1 MGVLGVKHQ
10 VLLRTGSLWETTLA
24 SSYANMIDNKSYLED
39 TTNLDLLRLRD
50 QNEYQR
56 QPNSIATS
64 VKHRFSNRWLVKA
77 GGQYT
82 HTFHDYTAVDYD
94 YVENQSLIL
103 ANESGRTN
111 LYQAYAQAQWRPLA
125 TLTFNAGLHYLY
137 HDLNQ
142 KQSLEPR
149 FGMSYQLAPRQR
161 ISLGYGR
168 HSRIEQWGT
177 YMTRLREESNPE
189 FQLPNLDLDLLK
201 ANHYV
206 LGYQAMLSDN
216 LRFQAEIYFQDLFD
230 VPVEVG
236 DSATYTVLNLDEL
249 NELRILNNEGEAN
262 NYGLDLGLE
271 RFSRNGFYYML
282 NGSIF
287 ESNYTDGQGR
297 KHSTAYD
304 IGYKTNFL
312 FGKEFKMGK
321 KRGNNAILSL
331 NSNLTVRGGQRY
343 TPIDIDASR
352 QARTTV
358 LDETYPFIE
367 QDRPLVVLDLTM
379 NIFRNRK
386 KFNETWSVQ
395 IKNIFQSQAAEYREY
410 DATLDRGVA
419 LAGAGFLPVMSYK
432 IEF

>member
-1 MGVLGVKHQ
+1 
-10 VLLRTGSLWETTLA
+10 
-24 SSYANMIDNKSYLED
+24 
-39 TTNLDLLRLRD
+39 
-50 QNEYQR
+50 
-56 QPNSIATS
+56 
-64 VKHRFSNRWLVKA
+64 
-77 GGQYT
+77 
-82 HTFHDYTAVDYD
+82 VDYD